1 MVIERIAK
9 KNGGLVIC
17 IRKLYRPENTVQGER
32 DGLTLCSDI
41 NEVFWSEDL
50 EVIPAKW
57 VAGKCHIRPKL
68 VLNIDPVAWHEGGSY
83 RFFFEKQYNTKS
95 QTFQDVDEDVIK
107 KYSNVNRY
115 PADEGKH
122 PEVRRRLRTL
132 DVFAGCGGLSLG
144 IEQAGIA
151 NSQWAIEHFEPA
163 ARAYELNNPNTTVI
177 LDDCN
182 RVLQQVMDGHTT
194 NGNGK
199 ALPQKGEVELMCGG
213 PPCQGFSMMNNFSHS
228 EYSKFKNS
236 LISSYLSFCDYYR
249 PRFFILENVKNF
261 ASYNKNLVLKLCLHA
276 LVKMGYQCTFGVLQA
291 GNFGVPQT
299 RRRCILM
306 AAAPGEVLPK
316 YPEPQHVFTKT
327 SASLNV
333 AVDKKNFT
341 TDARWTEFSAPYRTI
356 NVRDALSDLP
366 EVKTGASKEKLR
378 YELSPQSHFQR
389 KMRTNRSTSGTMTV
403 LQDHIC
409 KAFTPLI
416 NERMRR
422 IPLEVGSDW
431 RDLPNIR
438 ARLSNGEKCDKLIY
452 MYKENGSRT
461 PNAVCRCQHRDNNS
475 KAKKKACDPSDH
487 QSNTLIPWAM
497 NHTGARHNNW
507 AGIYGRISWDGFFS
521 TTVTNPEPMGKQG
534 RVLHPEQHRVVT
546 VRECARSQG
555 FPDSFRFA
563 GTIMD
568 KHRQIGNAVPPTM
581 GQAIGMEIRR
591 AVAAGHVIEEVLE

>member
-1 MVIERIAK
+1 MPRMAARNDAEAATQYEAFMLHGERFCVGDAAFVMPDAFTMPFEMIKQSNEPPKNAVVVDEDMFPEYYRHKGHVKGSNEQTPDPFRIVVIERIAK

-32 DGLTLCSDI
+32 DKLTLCSDI

-57 VAGKCHIRPKL
+57 VAGKCYIRPKL
-68 VLNIDPVAWHEGGSY
+68 VLNVDPVAWHEGGNF

-95 QTFQDVDEDVIK
+95 QTFQDVDEDVIA
-107 KYSNVNRY
+107 KYSNTNRY

-122 PEVRRRLRTL
+122 PEVRRRLKTL

-151 NSQWAIEHFEPA
+151 NSVWAIEHFEPA

-194 NGNGK
+194 NGEGK

-316 YPEPQHVFTKT
+316 YPEPQHVFTRT

-356 NVRDALSDLP
+356 TVKDALCDLP

-389 KMRTNRSTSGTMTV
+389 KMRTNRSTNGTMTV

-422 IPLEVGSDW
+422 IPLEGV
-431 RDLPNIR
+431 RPLPGLP
-438 ARLSNGEKCDKLIY
+438 RLV
-452 MYKENGSRT
+452 
-461 PNAVCRCQHRDNNS
+461 PVCR
-475 KAKKKACDPSDH
+475 DH
-487 QSNTLIPWAM
+487 
-497 NHTGARHNNW
+497 H
-507 AGIYGRISWDGFFS
+507 
-521 TTVTNPEPMGKQG
+521 
-534 RVLHPEQHRVVT
+534 
-546 VRECARSQG
+546 
-555 FPDSFRFA
+555 
-563 GTIMD
+563 
-568 KHRQIGNAVPPTM
+568 
-581 GQAIGMEIRR
+581 GQAQADWQCR
-591 AVAAGHVIEEVLE
+591 APDDGAGHWHGDKKGCCRRPCRGRSFGLGCYK